1 MGSRPRV
8 RIPGQGSDRLPCNA
22 IGAWREATRIIPGG
36 ARPSLVASPIYGE
49 AMDHVVVV
57 GAGIGGL
64 AASLVLSRIA
74 AHTTLVE
81 RAERPSEVGAALALQ
96 PSGMAVLERLGLL
109 PAVIAASTRID
120 RMNIRSANGR
130 MLMSAGMPDLGSGL
144 DHAIAVRRTD
154 LHQLLLQA
162 VTDAPSVHT
171 RFGCAVVSADPS
183 GVARMT
189 SAPHDGRD
197 AATTS
202 LKADLIV
209 GADGVG
215 SAVRSTGGF
224 HSRVSAGSSY
234 VRTIVAGQANPWFEE
249 YWTPL
254 GSFGHAPLGGDST
267 YFWAAAHVAAAAEAV
282 SRRDLR
288 SFRQEWRRVLPIAAN
303 LLEKVSSFDDLLINT
318 VRRVDC
324 RRWFSGR
331 LVLVGDAAH
340 AMAPN
345 LGQGANSAMVDT
357 VALAQDLTTAPSIEE
372 ALVRFDQH
380 RRQAVRRVQNIA
392 GMLQRLCGVEGDAA
406 VVMRDALLVGLS
418 RLPGISDNSIR
429 RALAKDVTAVRTASV
444 LGNPA

>member
-1 MGSRPRV
+1 MQCNRRLGKGHPNHPGRDRPVVVVGS
-8 RIPGQGSDRLPCNA
+8 
-22 IGAWREATRIIPGG
+22 
-36 ARPSLVASPIYGE
+36 IYGE

-74 AHTTLVE
+74 AHITLVE

-109 PAVIAASTRID
+109 PAVIAASARID
-120 RMNIRSANGR
+120 RMNIRSASGR

-144 DHAIAVRRTD
+144 DGAIAVRRTD

-162 VTDAPSVHT
+162 VTDVPSVHT
-171 RFGCAVVSADPS
+171 RFGCVAVSADPS
-183 GVARMT
+183 GVVRMT
-189 SAPHDGRD
+189 SASHDGPD

-215 SAVRSTGGF
+215 SALRRTGGF

-234 VRTIVAGQANPWFEE
+234 VRTIVAGQVSPSFEQ
-249 YWTPL
+249 YWTRL
-254 GSFGHAPLGGDST
+254 GSFGYAPLGSDST

-288 SFRQEWRRVLPIAAN
+288 AFRQEWRRVLPIAAS
-303 LLEKVSSFDDLLINT
+303 LLERVSSFDDLLINT

-345 LGQGANSAMVDT
+345 LGQGANSAMST
-357 VALAQDLTTAPSIEE
+357 QWSWP
-372 ALVRFDQH
+372 
-380 RRQAVRRVQNIA
+380 
-392 GMLQRLCGVEGDAA
+392 
-406 VVMRDALLVGLS
+406 
-418 RLPGISDNSIR
+418 
-429 RALAKDVTAVRTASV
+429 RT
-444 LGNPA
+444 